1 MQRKNWILGAILALA
16 LTTVAPA
23 VFADGV
29 TNGSFET
36 GDFTGWTLGGN
47 TGFTGVSGNF
57 GGIDPEDG
65 SYQAFLGSVGSDTT
79 LGQTVTDTNGTQY
92 AFTFWLASFGGT
104 PSDFS
109 AYWDGAQLVSIDP
122 VLASPY
128 TEYTFLVTGTGSD
141 TFQFDN
147 RNDPSYQLLDN
158 VSLTAV
164 TTPEPSSFL
173 LLGAGLL
180 ALAVFRR
187 RLAIPFLS

>member
-1 MQRKNWILGAILALA
+1 MQRKNWILIVMLAIA

-57 GGIDPEDG
+57 SGVDPEDG
-65 SYQAFLGSVGSDTT
+65 SFRAFLGSVGSDTT
-79 LGQTVTDTNGTQY
+79 LGQTVTDANGTEY

-109 AYWDGAQLVSIDP
+109 AYWDGTQLLSINP
-122 VLASPY
+122 VTASPY
-128 TEYTFLVTGTGSD
+128 TAYTFLVTGTGSD
-141 TFQFDN
+141 SIQFDN

-180 ALAVFRR
+180 ALAIFRR
-187 RLAIPFLS
+187 RLPIRLFS